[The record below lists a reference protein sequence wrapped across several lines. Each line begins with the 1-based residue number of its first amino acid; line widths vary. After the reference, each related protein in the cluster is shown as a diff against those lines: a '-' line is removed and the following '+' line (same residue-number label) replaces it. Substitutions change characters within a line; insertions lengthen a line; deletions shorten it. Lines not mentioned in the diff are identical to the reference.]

1 MKARRL
7 PLRMGCGEPL
17 EARRLRH
24 LRRPVPSRPR
34 REEKRS

>member
-17 EARRLRH
+17 VARLPR
-24 LRRPVPSRPR
+24 LRRPAPSRPR